1 MLGVRPAQRGLLEA
15 DHLYLDYVGRGSF
28 YGFLASLRVQ
38 LFRDEDFA
46 ELYCPDHGRDSV
58 PPSLVAT
65 ALLLQA
71 YDKVSDLE
79 AKQRADFDIR
89 WKVAL
94 GIEVE
99 DRPFAKSTLQLFRA
113 QLILHDRVRS
123 VFQRSLQFARQT
135 GCLKGRRMKVAV
147 DTTFIL
153 GRGAVKDT
161 YNLLADGIV
170 QVVRALAQLDGTRA
184 EEWALR
190 HGLELYFG
198 SSVKG
203 EAGIDWDNKKER
215 QALLQKIVADADLG
229 YWNWPV
235 RPKGDFPQ
243 IVLSVRLLEKQRNS
257 WGNCY
262 LQDVE
267 QQEDGPVRKDGVSRD
282 RVPSVH
288 DP

>member
-1 MLGVRPAQRGLLEA
+1 MRG
-15 DHLYLDYVGRGSF
+15 
-28 YGFLASLRVQ
+28 Q

-46 ELYCPDHGRDSV
+46 DLYCPDNGRDSV

-113 QLILHDRVRS
+113 QLILHDRVRA

-147 DTTFIL
+147 DTTYIL

-170 QVVRALAQLDGTRA
+170 LGGPGTGPTGWSPGRGV
-184 EEWALR
+184 
-190 HGLELYFG
+190 GLETRPG
-198 SSVKG
+198 
-203 EAGIDWDNKKER
+203 
-215 QALLQKIVADADLG
+215 ALLWLQCEG
-229 YWNWPV
+229 
-235 RPKGDFPQ
+235 RGGD
-243 IVLSVRLLEKQRNS
+243 
-257 WGNCY
+257 
-262 LQDVE
+262 
-267 QQEDGPVRKDGVSRD
+267 
-282 RVPSVH
+282 
-288 DP
+288 

>member
-1 MLGVRPAQRGLLEA
+1 MLGKRSKQLGLLEA

-28 YGFLASLRVQ
+28 YGFLASMRGQ

-46 ELYCPDHGRDSV
+46 DLYCPDNGRDSV

-113 QLILHDRVRS
+113 QLILHDRVRA

-147 DTTFIL
+147 DTTYIL
-153 GRGAVKDT
+153 GRGAEGH
-161 YNLLADGIV
+161 LQPAG
-170 QVVRALAQLDGTRA
+170 RRHRPGGPGTGPTGWRPG
-184 EEWALR
+184 R
-190 HGLELYFG
+190 GVGLETRPG
-198 SSVKG
+198 
-203 EAGIDWDNKKER
+203 
-215 QALLQKIVADADLG
+215 ALLWLQCEG
-229 YWNWPV
+229 
-235 RPKGDFPQ
+235 RGGD
-243 IVLSVRLLEKQRNS
+243 
-257 WGNCY
+257 
-262 LQDVE
+262 
-267 QQEDGPVRKDGVSRD
+267 
-282 RVPSVH
+282 
-288 DP
+288 